1 MKGIKDF
8 WKQTLIQIAPN
19 FPEKKHLFYTEINVC
34 TFAYVEIILYICNTQ
49 EGEKF
54 LLEIN

>member
-19 FPEKKHLFYTEINVC
+19 FPEKKLYFNTEINVC
-34 TFAYVEIILYICNTQ
+34 IFAHIKIFLYLCNTQ

>member
-19 FPEKKHLFYTEINVC
+19 FPEKNFTLIRKYM
-34 TFAYVEIILYICNTQ
+34 YVY
-49 EGEKF
+49 
-54 LLEIN
+54 LLTLK